1 MKKFLKNRKGVTLLE
16 GLIAIGLLAIVSV
29 ATFSVLVSVSR
40 RGSQPDIREDMFL
53 ALERAQSELQ
63 KYVFPGENQHGL
75 CDYDGAEF
83 RIEDTTPLLEG
94 SHDIKCLL
102 PYKCLGNSTF
112 TYTVSNT
119 DLEQFI
125 GQVTYPAEN
134 RTISDENKSDY
145 YGAKTITFNMTCN
158 GVTL

>member
-1 MKKFLKNRKGVTLLE
+1 MIKVFLKGEKGVTLLE

-29 ATFSVLVSVSR
+29 STFSVIVSISR

-63 KYVFPGENQHGL
+63 KYVFPGTDSVYQQGL
-75 CDYDGAEF
+75 CNNS
-83 RIEDTTPLLEG
+83 DTTPLAEG
-94 SHDIKCLL
+94 SHTINCLL
-102 PYKCLGNSTF
+102 PYKCNSGSF

-145 YGAKTITFNMTCN
+145 YGAKTITFNITCN